1 MRITFQ
7 HTDTNQTIE
16 RQKAS
21 QRESSGMKT
30 GTDNGYG
37 YMLDISGSSANHEVY
52 QEQGKT
58 TEDVMMEAGRQN
70 VDLTRDYMTVMSNSM
85 SEEDFAKLQENGY
98 QVGST
103 EVETAVTIV
112 DKIKASMLEA
122 GVSISG
128 YTDTLDMDTLT
139 EITGDAGLAKQLS
152 DAFSQ
157 EGVPLT
163 EETAR
168 EAVEALKEAEA
179 FLRFLRSA
187 SRSLFVFFLALGDK
201 ISTSRSQRRMVES
214 LTIIPSCL
222 ARS

>member
-112 DKIKASMLEA
+112 DRKS
-122 GVSISG
+122 V
-128 YTDTLDMDTLT
+128 
-139 EITGDAGLAKQLS
+139 
-152 DAFSQ
+152 
-157 EGVPLT
+157 V
-163 EETAR
+163 
-168 EAVEALKEAEA
+168 
-179 FLRFLRSA
+179 
-187 SRSLFVFFLALGDK
+187 
-201 ISTSRSQRRMVES
+201 
-214 LTIIPSCL
+214 
-222 ARS
+222 

>member
-122 GVSISG
+122 GVSVSG
-128 YTDTLDMDTLT
+128 YTDTLDMDTHYFMP
-139 EITGDAGLAKQLS
+139 
-152 DAFSQ
+152 FSQ
-157 EGVPLT
+157 KAAT
-163 EETAR
+163 H
-168 EAVEALKEAEA
+168 
-179 FLRFLRSA
+179 
-187 SRSLFVFFLALGDK
+187 
-201 ISTSRSQRRMVES
+201 ITSRE
-214 LTIIPSCL
+214 T
-222 ARS
+222 